1 MRKTNVFG
9 RKVSHTKVLYII
21 VIIFVIIVGSYY
33 SMIRI
38 QDNRLEELQQQEIVL
53 QDQIDDLLET
63 SQLTTYHDVGQIIQY
78 LPNTYNQLGIINEI
92 NFVKNLSG
100 LSLASSYSLSLDE
113 QAVSPFEQNLPA
125 TVKFVKISLSMT
137 IDDPALI
144 LDFIDNLLSQ
154 DQIYYI
160 DTLSVSYTNDFRA
173 IIQMTIYTFYND
185 VELS

>member
-78 LPNTYNQLGIINEI
+78 LPNTYNQLGIIIEI
-92 NFVKNLSG
+92 NFFKNLSG
-100 LSLASSYSLSLDE
+100 LSLA
-113 QAVSPFEQNLPA
+113 
-125 TVKFVKISLSMT
+125 
-137 IDDPALI
+137 
-144 LDFIDNLLSQ
+144 
-154 DQIYYI
+154 
-160 DTLSVSYTNDFRA
+160 
-173 IIQMTIYTFYND
+173 
-185 VELS
+185 